1 MEAHNGDLTARETC
15 KAGFSEEDYTAL
27 ISQNILE
34 GEKVLKV
41 TFSSCLGTQGTQYET
56 NSVDFKVGADG
67 TVFAARETLSLQGS
81 GQCLPAEVGTQARRV
96 QTDHHEAP
104 NGGIPG
110 KDKSGQDL
118 DSSSPAAYHRLLVVR
133 PREWAGAHC
142 VTTDAQPFLP
152 TSSNLSLDPDS
163 LNRCLSSAKL
173 NQASLALLYPPHPR
187 ITQQKGKK
195 SAALDPSPPPSDT
208 LMPWPQL
215 PSASG
220 LRRQKRDWV
229 IPPINVPENSRG
241 PFPQQLVRIR
251 SDKDND
257 IPIRYSVTGVGAD
270 QPPME
275 VFSIDSMSG
284 RMYVTRPMDR
294 EERASYHLRAHAVDM
309 NGNKVENPIDLYI
322 YVIDMNDNRPE
333 FINQVY
339 NGSVDEG
346 SKPGTYVMTVTAND
360 ADDSTTANG
369 MVRYRI
375 VTQTPQSPSQ
385 NMFTINSETGDIV
398 TVAAGLD
405 REKVQQYTVI
415 VQATD
420 MEGNLNYGLS
430 NTATAIITVT
440 DVNDNPP
447 EFMASTVR
455 TPQIPPSTGQ
465 DSRPPDQVVTEEQ
478 DEKPS
483 SQKIKNRIQKV
494 LETAACK
501 CAISS
506 KEEHIR
512 LRQAQLPPSLVPGPQ
527 LLKLKS
533 HDHLFHLPT
542 GSSKA
547 CLGQLLLLRVQTQPR
562 VLSKRW
568 RHVRRQLRGDP
579 DDFISR
585 PLTRWHLQRPYV
597 SKGHMH
603 KFQMDTSL
611 WTTPPPAPTLEAA
624 LANSRGL
631 DLLLPLAKRS
641 GRQRWKLRMASP
653 GTGQAGRAGSTCWAG
668 PAAPQ
673 PAHPPGRLSFQAVD
687 YELNRAFMLTVMVSN
702 QAPLASGIQMSFQ
715 STAGVTISVVDIN
728 EAPYFPSNHKLVRL
742 EEGVPTGTVL
752 TTFSAVDPDR
762 FMQQAVRYSKLSD
775 PANWLHINATN
786 GQISTAAVLDRESLY
801 IRNNVYEAT
810 FLAADNGVP
819 PASGTGTL
827 QIYLIDTNDNAPEL
841 LPKEAQI
848 CEKPGLNAINITAAD
863 ADVDPNIGPYVFEL
877 PFVPASVRKNWTITR
892 LNGDYAQ
899 LSLRILYLEAGVY
912 DVPVIVTDSGNP
924 PLSSSSILKVKVCP
938 CDDKGDCT
946 TVGAVAAAGLGTG
959 AIVAILLCI
968 VILLTMVLLFVMW
981 MKRREKERH
990 TKQLLIDPE
999 DDVRDNILKYDE
1011 EGGGE
1016 EDQDYDLSQLQ
1027 QPEAMEHVLSK
1038 APGVRRVDE
1047 RPVGAEP
1054 QYPVRPVVPHPGD
1067 IGDFINEG
1075 LRAADNDPTAPPY
1088 DSLLVFDYEGS
1099 GSTAGSVSSL
1109 NSSSS
1114 GDQDYDYLNDWGPRF
1129 KKLADMYGAARRTNR
1144 PHCPDA
1150 REQRSDGRTD
1160 GRSRPGGG
1168 GWPSWLPRPAT

>member
-1 MEAHNGDLTARETC
+1 VKFNNC
-15 KAGFSEEDYTAL
+15 AG
-27 ISQNILE
+27 NK
-34 GEKVLKV
+34 GVR
-41 TFSSCLGTQGTQYET
+41 YET
-56 NSVDFKVGADG
+56 NSLDFKVRADG
-67 TVFAARETLSLQGS
+67 TLYAAHHLQVPS
-81 GQCLPAEVGTQARRV
+81 KQL
-96 QTDHHEAP
+96 
-104 NGGIPG
+104 I
-110 KDKSGQDL
+110 
-118 DSSSPAAYHRLLVVR
+118 LVVTAWDPQTLGR
-133 PREWAGAHC
+133 WQAMVR
-142 VTTDAQPFLP
+142 FLVAEKSQHNGHKP
-152 TSSNLSLDPDS
+152 KG
-163 LNRCLSSAKL
+163 RK
-173 NQASLALLYPPHPR
+173 ALPGELV
-187 ITQQKGKK
+187 QQQ
-195 SAALDPSPPPSDT
+195 SDT
-208 LMPWPQL
+208 LLPWRQHQ
-215 PSASG
+215 SANG

-251 SDKDND
+251 SDKDKE
-257 IPIRYSVTGVGAD
+257 IHIRYSITGVGAD

-275 VFSIDSMSG
+275 VFNIDPVSG

-360 ADDSTTANG
+360 ADDGTTANG

-405 REKVQQYTVI
+405 REKVQQYIVI

-447 EFMASTVR
+447 EFTTSTV
-455 TPQIPPSTGQ
+455 TCMGQWSPLSAGIPG
-465 DSRPPDQVVTEEQ
+465 
-478 DEKPS
+478 
-483 SQKIKNRIQKV
+483 
-494 LETAACK
+494 C
-501 CAISS
+501 
-506 KEEHIR
+506 
-512 LRQAQLPPSLVPGPQ
+512 
-527 LLKLKS
+527 
-533 HDHLFHLPT
+533 
-542 GSSKA
+542 
-547 CLGQLLLLRVQTQPR
+547 
-562 VLSKRW
+562 
-568 RHVRRQLRGDP
+568 
-579 DDFISR
+579 
-585 PLTRWHLQRPYV
+585 
-597 SKGHMH
+597 
-603 KFQMDTSL
+603 
-611 WTTPPPAPTLEAA
+611 TPPHQQSL
-624 LANSRGL
+624 
-631 DLLLPLAKRS
+631 
-641 GRQRWKLRMASP
+641 M
-653 GTGQAGRAGSTCWAG
+653 GQAGSRNWGGMGLPTTTCTHSHFSFSQ
-668 PAAPQ
+668 PKRPREKIQHFTAA
-673 PAHPPGRLSFQAVD
+673 AVD
-687 YELNRAFMLTVMVSN
+687 YEMNRAFMLTVMVSN

-715 STAGVTISVVDIN
+715 STAGVTISVTDVN
-728 EAPYFPSNHKLVRL
+728 EAPYFPTNHKLIRL

-775 PANWLHINATN
+775 PANWLNINATN
-786 GQISTAAVLDRESLY
+786 GQITTAAVLDRESDY
-801 IRNNVYEAT
+801 IKNNVYEAT
-810 FLAADNGVP
+810 FLAADNGIP

-827 QIYLIDTNDNAPEL
+827 QIYLIDINDNAPEL

-848 CEKPGLNAINITAAD
+848 CEKPNLNVINITAAD
-863 ADVDPNIGPYVFEL
+863 ADIDPNVGPFVFEL
-877 PFVPASVRKNWTITR
+877 PSVPSAVRKNWTITR

-899 LSLRILYLEAGVY
+899 LSLRIMYLEAGVY
-912 DVPVIVTDSGNP
+912 DVPIIVTDSGNP
-924 PLSSSSILKVKVCP
+924 PLYNTSVIKVKVCP
-938 CDDKGDCT
+938 CDENGDCT
-946 TVGAVAAAGLGTG
+946 TIGAVAAAGLGTG
-959 AIVAILLCI
+959 AIIAILICI
-968 VILLTMVLLFVMW
+968 IILLTMVLLFVVW

-1027 QPEAMEHVLSK
+1027 QPETMDHVLNK
-1038 APGVRRVDE
+1038 TPGVRRVDE
-1047 RPVGAEP
+1047 RPIGAEP
-1054 QYPVRPVVPHPGD
+1054 QYPIRPVIPHPGD

-1129 KKLADMYGAARRTNR
+1129 KKLADMYG
-1144 PHCPDA
+1144 
-1150 REQRSDGRTD
+1150 
-1160 GRSRPGGG
+1160 GGEED
-1168 GWPSWLPRPAT
+1168 

>member
-1 MEAHNGDLTARETC
+1 MTAGSGVLLVLLWLSGALRAHDEDLTARETC

-27 ISQNILE
+27 ISPNILE
-34 GEKVLKV
+34 GEKLLKV
-41 TFSSCLGTQGTQYET
+41 KFSSCLGTKGTQYET
-56 NSVDFKVGADG
+56 SSLDFKVGADG
-67 TVFAARETLSLQGS
+67 TVFATRELQIPSRQVAFTVTARDH
-81 GQCLPAEVGTQARRV
+81 
-96 QTDHHEAP
+96 QTTERWDVMV
-104 NGGIPG
+104 
-110 KDKSGQDL
+110 
-118 DSSSPAAYHRLLVVR
+118 RLLV
-133 PREWAGAHC
+133 
-142 VTTDAQPFLP
+142 AQ
-152 TSSNLSLDPDS
+152 TSS
-163 LNRCLSSAKL
+163 
-173 NQASLALLYPPHPR
+173 PHSGHK
-187 ITQQKGKK
+187 KGKT
-195 SAALDPSPPPSDT
+195 SVALDPSQPSRDT
-208 LMPWPQL
+208 VLPWSQHQ
-215 PSASG
+215 SSSG

-257 IPIRYSVTGVGAD
+257 IPIRYSITGVGAD

-447 EFMASTVR
+447 EFTTSTFTGEVPENRVEMVVANITVMDRDQPHSPNWNAIYRIISGDPSGHFSVR
-455 TPQIPPSTGQ
+455 TDPITNEGMVT
-465 DSRPPDQVVTEEQ
+465 VV
-478 DEKPS
+478 K
-483 SQKIKNRIQKV
+483 
-494 LETAACK
+494 
-501 CAISS
+501 
-506 KEEHIR
+506 
-512 LRQAQLPPSLVPGPQ
+512 
-527 LLKLKS
+527 
-533 HDHLFHLPT
+533 
-542 GSSKA
+542 
-547 CLGQLLLLRVQTQPR
+547 
-562 VLSKRW
+562 
-568 RHVRRQLRGDP
+568 
-579 DDFISR
+579 
-585 PLTRWHLQRPYV
+585 
-597 SKGHMH
+597 
-603 KFQMDTSL
+603 
-611 WTTPPPAPTLEAA
+611 
-624 LANSRGL
+624 
-631 DLLLPLAKRS
+631 
-641 GRQRWKLRMASP
+641 
-653 GTGQAGRAGSTCWAG
+653 
-668 PAAPQ
+668 
-673 PAHPPGRLSFQAVD
+673 AVD

-715 STAGVTISVVDIN
+715 STAGVTISVTDIN
-728 EAPYFPSNHKLVRL
+728 EAPYFPSNHKLIRL
-742 EEGVPTGTVL
+742 EEGVPAGTAL

-762 FMQQAVRYSKLSD
+762 FMQQAVRYSKLAD
-775 PANWLHINATN
+775 PASWLHINATN
-786 GQISTAAVLDRESLY
+786 GQITTAAILDRESLY
-801 IRNNVYEAT
+801 IKNNVYETT
-810 FLAADNGVP
+810 FLAADNGIP

-827 QIYLIDTNDNAPEL
+827 QIYLIDINDNAPEL

-863 ADVDPNIGPYVFEL
+863 ADIDPNIGPYVFEL
-877 PFVPASVRKNWTITR
+877 PFVPAAVRKNWTITR

-899 LSLRILYLEAGVY
+899 LSLRLLYLEAGMY
-912 DVPVIVTDSGNP
+912 EVPIIITDSGNP
-924 PLSSSSILKVKVCP
+924 PLSNTSIIKVKVCP
-938 CDDKGDCT
+938 CDENGDCT

-959 AIVAILLCI
+959 AMVAILVCI
-968 VILLTMVLLFVMW
+968 VILLTMVLLFVVW
-981 MKRREKERH
+981 MRKREKERH

-1054 QYPVRPVVPHPGD
+1054 QYPVRPVLPHPGD

-1129 KKLADMYGAARRTNR
+1129 KKLADMYG
-1144 PHCPDA
+1144 
-1150 REQRSDGRTD
+1150 
-1160 GRSRPGGG
+1160 GGEED
-1168 GWPSWLPRPAT
+1168 

>member
-1 MEAHNGDLTARETC
+1 MTTGSVLPLLLLGLSGALRAHHEDLTVREAC

-27 ISQNILE
+27 ISPNVLE
-34 GEKVLKV
+34 GEKLLRVK
-41 TFSSCLGTQGTQYET
+41 FSSCLGTKGTQYET
-56 NSVDFKVGADG
+56 NSLDFKVGADG
-67 TVFAARETLSLQGS
+67 TVFATRELKIPSEQVAFTVTARERQT
-81 GQCLPAEVGTQARRV
+81 AEQWDAMV
-96 QTDHHEAP
+96 
-104 NGGIPG
+104 
-110 KDKSGQDL
+110 
-118 DSSSPAAYHRLLVVR
+118 RLLV
-133 PREWAGAHC
+133 
-142 VTTDAQPFLP
+142 AQ
-152 TSSNLSLDPDS
+152 TSS
-163 LNRCLSSAKL
+163 
-173 NQASLALLYPPHPR
+173 PH
-187 ITQQKGKK
+187 
-195 SAALDPSPPPSDT
+195 
-208 LMPWPQL
+208 
-215 PSASG
+215 SG
-220 LRRQKRDWV
+220 HK
-229 IPPINVPENSRG
+229 
-241 PFPQQLVRIR
+241 IR

-257 IPIRYSVTGVGAD
+257 IPIRYSITGVGAD

-447 EFMASTVR
+447 EFTTSTFAGEVPENRVETVVANLTVMDRDQPHSPNWNAVYRIISGDPSGHFTVR
-455 TPQIPPSTGQ
+455 TDPVTNEGMVT
-465 DSRPPDQVVTEEQ
+465 VV
-478 DEKPS
+478 K
-483 SQKIKNRIQKV
+483 
-494 LETAACK
+494 
-501 CAISS
+501 
-506 KEEHIR
+506 
-512 LRQAQLPPSLVPGPQ
+512 
-527 LLKLKS
+527 
-533 HDHLFHLPT
+533 
-542 GSSKA
+542 
-547 CLGQLLLLRVQTQPR
+547 
-562 VLSKRW
+562 
-568 RHVRRQLRGDP
+568 
-579 DDFISR
+579 
-585 PLTRWHLQRPYV
+585 
-597 SKGHMH
+597 
-603 KFQMDTSL
+603 
-611 WTTPPPAPTLEAA
+611 
-624 LANSRGL
+624 
-631 DLLLPLAKRS
+631 
-641 GRQRWKLRMASP
+641 
-653 GTGQAGRAGSTCWAG
+653 
-668 PAAPQ
+668 
-673 PAHPPGRLSFQAVD
+673 AVD

-715 STAGVTISVVDIN
+715 STAGVTISVTDVN
-728 EAPYFPSNHKLVRL
+728 EAPYFPSNHKLIRL
-742 EEGVPTGTVL
+742 EEGVPTGTAL

-775 PANWLHINATN
+775 PANWLHINTSN
-786 GQISTAAVLDRESLY
+786 GQITTAAVLDRESLY
-801 IRNNVYEAT
+801 TKNNVYEAT
-810 FLAADNGVP
+810 FLAADNGIP

-827 QIYLIDTNDNAPEL
+827 QIYLIDINDNAPQL

-848 CEKPGLNAINITAAD
+848 CERPGLNAINITAAD
-863 ADVDPNIGPYVFEL
+863 ADMDPNVGPYVFEL
-877 PFVPASVRKNWTITR
+877 PFIPTTVRKNWTITR

-912 DVPVIVTDSGNP
+912 DVPIIVTDSGNP
-924 PLSSSSILKVKVCP
+924 PLFNTSIIKVKVCP
-938 CDDKGDCT
+938 CDENGDCT
-946 TVGAVAAAGLGTG
+946 TIGAVAAAGLGTG
-959 AIVAILLCI
+959 AIVAILICI
-968 VILLTMVLLFVMW
+968 VILLTMVLLFVVW

-1129 KKLADMYGAARRTNR
+1129 KKLADMYG
-1144 PHCPDA
+1144 
-1150 REQRSDGRTD
+1150 
-1160 GRSRPGGG
+1160 GGEED
-1168 GWPSWLPRPAT
+1168 

>member
-1 MEAHNGDLTARETC
+1 VKFNNC
-15 KAGFSEEDYTAL
+15 AG
-27 ISQNILE
+27 NK
-34 GEKVLKV
+34 GVR
-41 TFSSCLGTQGTQYET
+41 YET
-56 NSVDFKVGADG
+56 NSLDFKVRADG
-67 TVFAARETLSLQGS
+67 TMYAAHQVQMPSKQRILMVTAWDPQTLGRWN
-81 GQCLPAEVGTQARRV
+81 AIV
-96 QTDHHEAP
+96 
-104 NGGIPG
+104 
-110 KDKSGQDL
+110 
-118 DSSSPAAYHRLLVVR
+118 RLLVAEKSQHNGHKPKGRKTV
-133 PREWAGAHC
+133 PGEP
-142 VTTDAQPFLP
+142 AQ
-152 TSSNLSLDPDS
+152 
-163 LNRCLSSAKL
+163 
-173 NQASLALLYPPHPR
+173 
-187 ITQQKGKK
+187 QQ
-195 SAALDPSPPPSDT
+195 SDT
-208 LMPWPQL
+208 LLPWRQHQ
-215 PSASG
+215 SSNG

-251 SDKDND
+251 SDKDKE
-257 IPIRYSVTGVGAD
+257 IHIRYSITGVGAD

-275 VFSIDSMSG
+275 VFSIDPVSG

-385 NMFTINSETGDIV
+385 NMFTINSETGGIV

-405 REKVQQYTVI
+405 REKVQQYIVI

-447 EFMASTVR
+447 EFTTSTVR
-455 TPQIPPSTGQ
+455 RSCRPHRQTVPS
-465 DSRPPDQVVTEEQ
+465 
-478 DEKPS
+478 
-483 SQKIKNRIQKV
+483 IV
-494 LETAACK
+494 LWRNCLERRRK
-501 CAISS
+501 
-506 KEEHIR
+506 
-512 LRQAQLPPSLVPGPQ
+512 QLEMGHLMPRAHVC
-527 LLKLKS
+527 S
-533 HDHLFHLPT
+533 HF
-542 GSSKA
+542 SFF
-547 CLGQLLLLRVQTQPR
+547 
-562 VLSKRW
+562 
-568 RHVRRQLRGDP
+568 QLRGP
-579 DDFISR
+579 RGKMQHF
-585 PLTRWHLQRPYV
+585 
-597 SKGHMH
+597 
-603 KFQMDTSL
+603 
-611 WTTPPPAPTLEAA
+611 AA
-624 LANSRGL
+624 IIAVR
-631 DLLLPLAKRS
+631 
-641 GRQRWKLRMASP
+641 
-653 GTGQAGRAGSTCWAG
+653 
-668 PAAPQ
+668 
-673 PAHPPGRLSFQAVD
+673 AVD
-687 YELNRAFMLTVMVSN
+687 YEMNRAFMLTVMVSN

-715 STAGVTISVVDIN
+715 STAGVTISVTDVN
-728 EAPYFPSNHKLVRL
+728 EAPYFPTNHKLIRL

-775 PANWLHINATN
+775 PANWLNINATN
-786 GQISTAAVLDRESLY
+786 GQITTAAVLDRESDY
-801 IRNNVYEAT
+801 IKNNVYEAT
-810 FLAADNGVP
+810 FLAADNGIP

-827 QIYLIDTNDNAPEL
+827 QIYLIDINDNAPEL

-848 CEKPGLNAINITAAD
+848 CEKPNLNVINITAAD
-863 ADVDPNIGPYVFEL
+863 ADIDPNVGPFVFEL
-877 PFVPASVRKNWTITR
+877 PSVPSAVRKNWTITR

-899 LSLRILYLEAGVY
+899 LSLRITYLEAGVY
-912 DVPVIVTDSGNP
+912 DVPIIVTDSGNP
-924 PLSSSSILKVKVCP
+924 PLYNTSIIKVKVCP
-938 CDDKGDCT
+938 CDENGDCT
-946 TVGAVAAAGLGTG
+946 TIGAVAAAGLGTG
-959 AIVAILLCI
+959 AIIAILICI
-968 VILLTMVLLFVMW
+968 IILLTMVLLFVVW

-1027 QPEAMEHVLSK
+1027 QPETMDHVLNK
-1038 APGVRRVDE
+1038 TPGVRRVDE
-1047 RPVGAEP
+1047 RPIGAEP
-1054 QYPVRPVVPHPGD
+1054 QYPIRPVIPHPGD

-1129 KKLADMYGAARRTNR
+1129 KKLADMYG
-1144 PHCPDA
+1144 
-1150 REQRSDGRTD
+1150 
-1160 GRSRPGGG
+1160 GGEED
-1168 GWPSWLPRPAT
+1168 

>member
-1 MEAHNGDLTARETC
+1 M
-15 KAGFSEEDYTAL
+15 
-27 ISQNILE
+27 
-34 GEKVLKV
+34 
-41 TFSSCLGTQGTQYET
+41 
-56 NSVDFKVGADG
+56 DFKVGADG
-67 TVFAARETLSLQGS
+67 TVFATRELQIPS
-81 GQCLPAEVGTQARRV
+81 GQVAFTVTAWDRQTAERWDAVV
-96 QTDHHEAP
+96 
-104 NGGIPG
+104 
-110 KDKSGQDL
+110 
-118 DSSSPAAYHRLLVVR
+118 RLLV
-133 PREWAGAHC
+133 
-142 VTTDAQPFLP
+142 AQTSP
-152 TSSNLSLDPDS
+152 TSSGH
-163 LNRCLSSAKL
+163 K
-173 NQASLALLYPPHPR
+173 
-187 ITQQKGKK
+187 KGKK
-195 SAALDPSPPPSDT
+195 SAPLDPVQPPNDT
-208 LMPWPQL
+208 LLPWPQHQ
-215 PSASG
+215 SSNG

-251 SDKDND
+251 SDKDSD
-257 IPIRYSVTGVGAD
+257 IPIRYSITGVGAD
-270 QPPME
+270 QPPVE

-333 FINQVY
+333 FLSQLY

-346 SKPGTYVMTVTAND
+346 SRPGTYVMTVTASD
-360 ADDSTTANG
+360 ADDGTTANG

-375 VTQTPQSPSQ
+375 MTQTPQSPSQ

-447 EFMASTVR
+447 EFTASTYAGEVPENRVEMVVANLTVMDRDQPHSPNWNAVYRIISGDPSGHFSVR
-455 TPQIPPSTGQ
+455 TDPVTNEGMVT
-465 DSRPPDQVVTEEQ
+465 VV
-478 DEKPS
+478 K
-483 SQKIKNRIQKV
+483 
-494 LETAACK
+494 
-501 CAISS
+501 
-506 KEEHIR
+506 
-512 LRQAQLPPSLVPGPQ
+512 
-527 LLKLKS
+527 
-533 HDHLFHLPT
+533 
-542 GSSKA
+542 
-547 CLGQLLLLRVQTQPR
+547 
-562 VLSKRW
+562 
-568 RHVRRQLRGDP
+568 
-579 DDFISR
+579 
-585 PLTRWHLQRPYV
+585 
-597 SKGHMH
+597 
-603 KFQMDTSL
+603 
-611 WTTPPPAPTLEAA
+611 
-624 LANSRGL
+624 
-631 DLLLPLAKRS
+631 
-641 GRQRWKLRMASP
+641 
-653 GTGQAGRAGSTCWAG
+653 
-668 PAAPQ
+668 
-673 PAHPPGRLSFQAVD
+673 AVD

-715 STAGVTISVVDIN
+715 STAGVTISVMDIN
-728 EAPYFPSNHKLVRL
+728 EAPYFPSNHKLIRL

-801 IRNNVYEAT
+801 VKNNAYEAT
-810 FLAADNGVP
+810 FLAADNGIP

-827 QIYLIDTNDNAPEL
+827 QIYLIDINDNAPEL

-848 CEKPGLNAINITAAD
+848 CEKPSLNTINITAAD

-892 LNGDYAQ
+892 LNGGFLTTAPPGKANCSILELPTSQPDGDYAQ

-912 DVPVIVTDSGNP
+912 DVPIVVTDSGNP
-924 PLSSSSILKVKVCP
+924 PLSNTSIIKVKVCP
-938 CDDKGDCT
+938 CDENGDCT

-959 AIVAILLCI
+959 AIVAILGCI
-968 VILLTMVLLFVMW
+968 VVLLTMVLLFVVW
-981 MKRREKERH
+981 RRRREKERH

-1027 QPEAMEHVLSK
+1027 QPEAVEHVLSK

-1054 QYPVRPVVPHPGD
+1054 QYPARPVVPHPGD
-1067 IGDFINEG
+1067 IGDFISEG

-1109 NSSSS
+1109 DSSSS
-1114 GDQDYDYLNDWGPRF
+1114 GDQDYGYLNDWGPRF
-1129 KKLADMYGAARRTNR
+1129 RKLADMYG
-1144 PHCPDA
+1144 
-1150 REQRSDGRTD
+1150 
-1160 GRSRPGGG
+1160 GGQED
-1168 GWPSWLPRPAT
+1168 

>member
-1 MEAHNGDLTARETC
+1 MTAGSGVLLVLLSLSGALRAHNGDLTARETC

-41 TFSSCLGTQGTQYET
+41 KFSSCLGTKGTHYET
-56 NSVDFKVGADG
+56 NSMDFKVGADG
-67 TVFAARETLSLQGS
+67 TVFATRELRIPSEQVAFTVTAWDHQT
-81 GQCLPAEVGTQARRV
+81 AERW
-96 QTDHHEAP
+96 D
-104 NGGIPG
+104 
-110 KDKSGQDL
+110 
-118 DSSSPAAYHRLLVVR
+118 AAVRLLV
-133 PREWAGAHC
+133 
-142 VTTDAQPFLP
+142 AQTSSTHSGHKAELP
-152 TSSNLSLDPDS
+152 TGPISLVRGHQHPDAAVLASGWGLLGQQRNCGPEDPHGGSNCTSIYMKVDPS
-163 LNRCLSSAKL
+163 RVL
-173 NQASLALLYPPHPR
+173 LALRLGVKGTSTVESAEAATRGAVKVSLEATQVQAPR
-187 ITQQKGKK
+187 KGKK
-195 SAALDPSPPPSDT
+195 NTVPDPVQPPKDT
-208 LMPWPQL
+208 LLPWPQHQ
-215 PSASG
+215 SSNG

-257 IPIRYSVTGVGAD
+257 IPIRYSITGVGAD

-333 FINQVY
+333 FLNQVY

-360 ADDSTTANG
+360 ADDATTANG

-405 REKVQQYTVI
+405 REKVQQYMVI
-415 VQATD
+415 IQATD

-447 EFMASTVR
+447 EFTASTYAGEVPENRVEMVVANLTVMDRDQPHSPNWNAVYRIISGDPSGHFSVR
-455 TPQIPPSTGQ
+455 TDPTTNEGMVT
-465 DSRPPDQVVTEEQ
+465 VV
-478 DEKPS
+478 K
-483 SQKIKNRIQKV
+483 
-494 LETAACK
+494 
-501 CAISS
+501 
-506 KEEHIR
+506 
-512 LRQAQLPPSLVPGPQ
+512 
-527 LLKLKS
+527 
-533 HDHLFHLPT
+533 
-542 GSSKA
+542 
-547 CLGQLLLLRVQTQPR
+547 
-562 VLSKRW
+562 
-568 RHVRRQLRGDP
+568 
-579 DDFISR
+579 
-585 PLTRWHLQRPYV
+585 
-597 SKGHMH
+597 
-603 KFQMDTSL
+603 
-611 WTTPPPAPTLEAA
+611 
-624 LANSRGL
+624 
-631 DLLLPLAKRS
+631 
-641 GRQRWKLRMASP
+641 
-653 GTGQAGRAGSTCWAG
+653 
-668 PAAPQ
+668 
-673 PAHPPGRLSFQAVD
+673 AVD

-715 STAGVTISVVDIN
+715 STAGVTISVMDIN
-728 EAPYFPSNHKLVRL
+728 EAPYFPSNHKLIRL

-801 IRNNVYEAT
+801 IKNNVYEAT
-810 FLAADNGVP
+810 FLAADNGIP

-827 QIYLIDTNDNAPEL
+827 QIYLIDINDNAPEL
-841 LPKEAQI
+841 LPKEAQV
-848 CEKPGLNAINITAAD
+848 CEKPSLNAINITAAD

-877 PFVPASVRKNWTITR
+877 PFVPASVRNNWTVTR

-899 LSLRILYLEAGVY
+899 LSLRVLHLEAGVY
-912 DVPVIVTDSGNP
+912 DVPITVTDSGNP
-924 PLSSSSILKVKVCP
+924 PLSHTSIIKVKVCP
-938 CDDKGDCT
+938 CDDNGDCT

-959 AIVAILLCI
+959 AIVAILICI
-968 VILLTMVLLFVMW
+968 VMLLTMVLLFVMW

-1109 NSSSS
+1109 DSSSS

-1129 KKLADMYGAARRTNR
+1129 KKLADMYG
-1144 PHCPDA
+1144 
-1150 REQRSDGRTD
+1150 
-1160 GRSRPGGG
+1160 GGEED
-1168 GWPSWLPRPAT
+1168 